1 MEVHFQECYTINT
14 IESENFKE
22 SSGQNE
28 DNEQSTS
35 TCENEQDYY
44 WNYKNGE
51 FFIGALICINV
62 SFERQGNGLGLFIT
76 NKILL
81 PVFHGLAHSNYSNT
95 IHRFN
100 VRVLCEATPKEG
112 LKLIYDAFNNTRG
125 KEGCNISKD
134 ERLEHRIHLIK
145 RLIRYL

>member
-22 SSGQNE
+22 SSGQDE

-100 VRVLCEATPKEG
+100 QLRVIQSAL
-112 LKLIYDAFNNTRG
+112 AFNTVLR
-125 KEGCNISKD
+125 
-134 ERLEHRIHLIK
+134 
-145 RLIRYL
+145 